1 MNTSY
6 KWHLALVLAL
16 GGLWA
21 PSNGH
26 AQSGFTVEKVMVE
39 DMKAVFATVETADVL
54 TARARIGGT
63 VSGLSVDE
71 GAKVKKGQ
79 VIATVVDAKLRLSMD
94 ALDARIDSLKSQ
106 VKLADTALGRDRK
119 LKKSGIIAQKRLDE
133 AQTNL
138 DVVTRELKALKA
150 ERAVISEQQSEG
162 AVVVPGAGRVIKV
175 HATGGAVIMPGEAV
189 ATIAA
194 KGFILRLALPERHA
208 RTIRVG
214 AAITI
219 GADGKRIGYVQQ
231 VYPEMQQGR
240 VVADVTVDDLGDFF
254 VGERLS
260 VYIATGTRETIIVPS
275 DYLFIRYGLVFAMV
289 KGEGEVVVQTG
300 LKNIKGT
307 EVLSGLRVGDVL
319 ALPETN

>member
-175 HATGGAVIMPGEAV
+175 HATGEAV